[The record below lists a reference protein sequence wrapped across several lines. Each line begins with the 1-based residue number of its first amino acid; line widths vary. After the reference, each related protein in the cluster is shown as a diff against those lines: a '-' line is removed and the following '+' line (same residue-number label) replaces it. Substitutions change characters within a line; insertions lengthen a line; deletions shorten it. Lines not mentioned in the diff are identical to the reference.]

1 MKNIS
6 LRNLLIGFLIALC
19 SSGYSQADSTKA
31 LYERFPDIPLFSMYK
46 AQDSTLFTRDDLKKK
61 KETIFIIFS
70 PDCEHCQQETKNL
83 IANIDKFKKAQIIM
97 VTSLPYNQM
106 KLFYDEF
113 KIVNYPTITMGYD
126 PTFFFHTFFNIK
138 YLPVIFIYDKKGKF
152 KKSFEGSVKIDKILE
167 SL

>member
-1 MKNIS
+1 MKNKHIKY
-6 LRNLLIGFLIALC
+6 LLSGLFIAL
-19 SSGYSQADSTKA
+19 SIHSYSQTDSIKP
-31 LYERFPDIPLFSMYK
+31 LYERFPDIPLFTMYK
-46 AQDSTLFTRDDLKKK
+46 AQDSTAFTRDDLKKK

-83 IANIDKFKKAQIIM
+83 IENIDKFSKTQIVM
-97 VTSLPYNQM
+97 VTSLPYDQM
-106 KLFYDEF
+106 KVFYNEF
-113 KIVNYPTITMGYD
+113 KIANYPTISMGYD

-152 KKSFEGSVKIDKILE
+152 KKSFEGSVNIDKILE